1 MKNGRWEGLG
11 GKLSRVEAER
21 NPNERKGAVNQA
33 SAMVKMALVSCVGED
48 GMNWLGLTFDLE
60 VETRHAGE

>member
-1 MKNGRWEGLG
+1 MKNGMWEGLG

-48 GMNWLGLTFDLE
+48 GMN
-60 VETRHAGE
+60 

>member
-33 SAMVKMALVSCVGED
+33 SAMVKMALVSCVDED
-48 GMNWLGLTFDLE
+48 GVN
-60 VETRHAGE
+60 